1 MKSMRKFG
9 LIGLTLGMAIGL
21 APVPPANASQFSFA
35 TKANTAV
42 YDFKGKTVL
51 GNSFV
56 GKSLAGK
63 PTVLWFWAP
72 WCTVCR
78 GEAPDLVALSKSF
91 KGKINLVGV
100 AGLGPVKDMKGFI
113 KDTRTGNFQHIADES
128 GLIWN
133 RFQIVSQ
140 PSFIFISKSG
150 VAYRIVGSLSKS
162 DLFSMTKDLLK
173 KA

>member
-1 MKSMRKFG
+1 MKSIRKFG
-9 LIGLTLGMAIGL
+9 IIGLGLTMAISL
-21 APVPPANASQFSFA
+21 ATLPTANASQFSFA
-35 TKANTAV
+35 TKADTAI
-42 YDFKGKTVL
+42 YNFNGKTVL
-51 GNSFV
+51 GKSFV
-56 GKSLAGK
+56 GKSLVGK

-78 GEAPDLVALSKSF
+78 GESPDLVALSKSF

-113 KDTRTGNFQHIADES
+113 KDTKTGSFQHIADKS

-162 DLFSMTKDLLK
+162 ELFSMTKDLIK

>member
-1 MKSMRKFG
+1 MNSIRKFG
-9 LIGLTLGMAIGL
+9 IIGLTLAMAISIATL
-21 APVPPANASQFSFA
+21 PTANASQYSFA
-35 TKANTAV
+35 KKTNSAV
-42 YDFKGKTVL
+42 YNFTGKTVL
-51 GNSFV
+51 GKSFL

-72 WCTVCR
+72 WCSVCR
-78 GEAPDLVALSKSF
+78 GESPNLVALSKRF
-91 KGKINLVGV
+91 KGKINLIGI
-100 AGLGPVKDMKGFI
+100 AGLGQVNDMKGFI
-113 KDTRTGNFQHIADES
+113 KETKTEGFQHLADES

-150 VAYRIVGSLSKS
+150 VSYRIVGSLSKS
-162 DLFSMTKDLLK
+162 ELFSMTKDLLK